1 MKITRD
7 VVYDLLPGYFAGEVS
22 ADTRALIDEF
32 LTTDPEF
39 SRMTARFQR
48 LFDER
53 GAVDAGDVSTERDR
67 LERARSRAER
77 RQISAAFAIA
87 YSLAAAFP
95 LVMDLLRGQPFQG
108 KSLFISVVFAAIAF
122 ASTIGWLT
130 ARRRDGVVPG
140 PCSAD
145 PAGPQ
150 EQDPPYAAEL
160 PDRA

>member
-39 SRMTARFQR
+39 SRMTARFKR

-53 GAVDAGDVSTERDR
+53 GAVDAGDASTERDR
-67 LERARSRAER
+67 LERARSRAEF

-87 YSLAAAFP
+87 YSLAARRTKP
-95 LVMDLLRGQPFQG
+95 SGNLLG
-108 KSLFISVVFAAIAF
+108 
-122 ASTIGWLT
+122 
-130 ARRRDGVVPG
+130 
-140 PCSAD
+140 
-145 PAGPQ
+145 AG
-150 EQDPPYAAEL
+150 
-160 PDRA
+160 